1 MREQGI
7 VGTGQSLAEVSRR
20 VRQGED
26 VFFAVREFLDGV
38 GLVSETGG
46 DLDALIAERPEP
58 VGDARHDALL
68 GALAEHIAL
77 HHDLP
82 VPVWTRDADRFL
94 KVWWF
99 PSSLRGTD
107 AMAIAQSPV
116 AYRRR
121 GIFIM
126 ENAFDRC

>member
-1 MREQGI
+1 MRDQGI

-20 VRQGED
+20 VREGED

-46 DLDALIAERPEP
+46 DLAALIAQRPEL
-58 VGDARHDALL
+58 VGDSRHDALF

-77 HHDLP
+77 RHDLG
-82 VPVWTRDADRFL
+82 VPAWACDADRFL
-94 KVWWF
+94 QTWWF
-99 PSSLRGTD
+99 PSSLRGLD